1 MGPVSIWWI
10 RRDLRLADNLALAAA
25 QVAGRQVIPAFV
37 LDPRLLQGK
46 KFDPRGEYMRRGI
59 LELAHVPLRHLHEPW
74 EMPASVQAQVGVRI
88 GLDYAPPIVE
98 HGPARRD
105 VLAAYAE
112 ARRSPPAR
120 PARAAD
126 GRR

>member
-46 KFDPRGEYMRRGI
+46 KFDPREEYVRRWVP
-59 LELAHVPLRHLHEPW
+59 ELGHCPLRYSHAPW
-74 EMPASVQAQVGVRI
+74 EMPESGEAEVGMRT
-88 GLDYAPPIVE
+88 GLDNPSPIVE

>member
-25 QVAGRQVIPAFV
+25 QAAGRQVVPAFV

-46 KFDPRGEYMRRGI
+46 KFDPRGEDMRRGI

-74 EMPASVQAQVGVRI
+74 EMPESGQAEVGMRT
-88 GLDYAPPIVE
+88 GLDNPSPIVE
-98 HGPARRD
+98 HGTARRD
-105 VLAAYAE
+105 GLAAYAE